1 MDQLL
6 KLKCQAKTVEEF
18 LSHDNL
24 TACLKVRAAFH
35 ISQVMASIRE
45 LGVEQ
50 KVWMNELISID
61 LEKMIRAHLIFLM
74 YQSSGQIID

>member
-6 KLKCQAKTVEEF
+6 KSKCQAKTVEEF
-18 LSHDNL
+18 LSRDNL

-61 LEKMIRAHLIFLM
+61 FEKDDPRPPNFPDVPVQRPGH
-74 YQSSGQIID
+74 